1 MFDKLEK
8 FVKSQFS
15 VSEQE
20 DSRELDRRLM
30 IATTVLFLEM
40 AYADF
45 ELTEDEEKRIQNTLE
60 DFFMLS
66 TDNVTDLMDL
76 AKESRSEKND
86 IWTFAGLIKAH
97 FSRSQKKQI
106 LEKLWILIYTDGTVD
121 KYEDRLIRKI
131 TTLLGMEHGDM
142 IAAKLQ
148 AKKMLNK

>member
-8 FVKSQFS
+8 FIKSQFS
-15 VSEQE
+15 ASEQE
-20 DSRELDRRLM
+20 DPRELDRRLM

-45 ELTEDEEKRIQNTLE
+45 ELTDDEEKRIQNTLE

-66 TDNVTDLMDL
+66 TDNVVELMDL
-76 AKESRSEKND
+76 AKESRAEKND
-86 IWTFAGLIKAH
+86 LWTFAGLIKEH
-97 FSRSQKKQI
+97 FSHSQKNQI

-131 TTLLGMEHGDM
+131 TNLLGMEHGDM
-142 IAAKLQ
+142 IAAKLK
-148 AKKMLNK
+148 AKEILNK